1 MNAMMENEFRKHLE
15 GRGLN
20 AETINFSI
28 AAVGEL
34 EEYIGKKR
42 TTFEVASLGM
52 LKDYVSSLMEAGSNS
67 LERLVAIA
75 RYCSFARKNDYLVYL
90 VSLFGARNVL
100 PDIGERL
107 AAIASNETRNRVFEG
122 FELPPLGS
130 SQEAYPR
137 LTKMIM
143 DRMEAEL
150 PAETCRTVLT
160 WNYHN
165 VPIESFK
172 EKKERFDKASSID
185 DYLRDEHRRFVEEL
199 ELHVKEGRI
208 WFEQEITP
216 EVLDFVKGN
225 QEICT
230 GVRHGDRIYVTKIPF
245 APKQYLTEKDP
256 VMKRYYACHC
266 QLARTAIRDGKP
278 KISRNF
284 CYCSAGYEKLRFD
297 AIFGEPVE
305 VEVLE
310 SALDGDER
318 CRFANKIPEGKR
330 K

>member
-1 MNAMMENEFRKHLE
+1 MNTMMESEFRKHLE
-15 GRGLN
+15 GRGLST
-20 AETINFSI
+20 ETIDFSV

-34 EEYIGKKR
+34 GEYIEKKR
-42 TTFEVASLGM
+42 TTFNAASLDV
-52 LKDYVSSLMEAGSNS
+52 LKDYVSSLMEAGKNS
-67 LERLVAIA
+67 LERLLAIA

-107 AAIASNETRNRVFEG
+107 ATIASKETRDRVFEG

-130 SQEAYPR
+130 AQEAYPR

-150 PAETCRTVLT
+150 PTETCRKVLT

-165 VPIESFK
+165 VPVESFK
-172 EKKERFDKASSID
+172 EKKEHFDKAISID
-185 DYLRDEHRRFVEEL
+185 SYLRDEHRRFVEEL
-199 ELHVKEGRI
+199 ERYMKEGRI
-208 WFEQEITP
+208 WYEQEITP
-216 EVLDFVKGN
+216 EVLEFVKRN

-256 VMKRYYACHC
+256 MMKRYYACHC

-305 VEVLE
+305 AEVLE
-310 SALDGDER
+310 SVVDGDER
-318 CRFANKIPEGKR
+318 CRFANKIPRGKV

>member
-1 MNAMMENEFRKHLE
+1 MSKMMECEFRKHLE
-15 GRGLN
+15 GRGLSV
-20 AETINFSI
+20 EIIDFSMT
-28 AAVGEL
+28 AVEEF
-34 EEYIGKKR
+34 EEYLRKNG
-42 TTFEVASLGM
+42 TPFDTASPGVLR
-52 LKDYVSSLMEAGSNS
+52 DYVSSLMEADKNS
-67 LERLVAIA
+67 LERLVALA
-75 RYCSFARKNDYLVYL
+75 RYCSFARKNDHLVYL

-107 AAIASNETRNRVFEG
+107 AAIAGDETRNRVFEG

-137 LTKMIM
+137 LTKTIM

-150 PAETCRTVLT
+150 PAQTCRNILT
-160 WNYHN
+160 WNYHQ
-165 VPIESFK
+165 VPIEAFK
-172 EKKERFDKASSID
+172 ERKKRFEKADSID
-185 DYLRDEHRRFVEEL
+185 DYLKDEHRRLVEEL
-199 ELHVKEGRI
+199 EGHMKEGRI
-208 WFEQEITP
+208 WYEQEITP
-216 EVLDFVKGN
+216 EVLEFVKAN

-245 APKQYLTEKDP
+245 APKQYLKEKDP
-256 VMKRYYACHC
+256 TKKRYHACHC
-266 QLARTAIRDGKP
+266 QLARTAIRDGNP

-284 CYCSAGYEKLRFD
+284 CYCSAGYEKLHFD

-305 VEVLE
+305 TEVLE

-318 CRFANKIPEGKR
+318 CRFANKIPKGKI

>member
-1 MNAMMENEFRKHLE
+1 MTEDEFRKHLK
-15 GRGLN
+15 GRDLN
-20 AETINFSI
+20 AETIDFSVVV
-28 AAVGEL
+28 VGEL
-34 EEYIGKKR
+34 EEYFEKKR
-42 TTFEVASLGM
+42 TTFDVASLDM

-75 RYCSFARKNDYLVYL
+75 RYCSFARKNDYVVYL

-107 AAIASNETRNRVFEG
+107 AAIASNETRNRVFED

-130 SQEAYPR
+130 SQEAYPK

-150 PAETCRTVLT
+150 PAETCRKVLT

-199 ELHVKEGRI
+199 ERHMKEGRI
-208 WFEQEITP
+208 WYEQEITP
-216 EVLDFVKGN
+216 EVLEFVKGN

-230 GVRHGDRIYVTKIPF
+230 GVRHGDRIYTTKIPF
-245 APKQYLTEKDP
+245 APKQYLTEKNP
-256 VMKRYYACHC
+256 IMKRYYACHC

-284 CYCSAGYEKLRFD
+284 CYCSAGYEKIRFD
-297 AIFGEPVE
+297 AIFGESVE